1 MAGINK
7 VILLGNLGKD
17 PEMRH
22 TPNGVP
28 VCSFPVATSET
39 YTDRQSG
46 EKRTQ
51 TEWHNVVLW
60 RRLAEIAEQY
70 LRKGSQVYIEGK
82 IRTRSWDDENGNKRY
97 TTEVVGDQMQLLG
110 RPQGEDNR
118 PPQQQSQQQ
127 YQSQQSY
134 TGGGASSGG
143 SQGGGHSNDLTNDG
157 GADDLPF

>member
-22 TPNGVP
+22 TTSGVP

-46 EKRTQ
+46 ERRTQ

-70 LRKGSQVYIEGK
+70 LQKGSQVYIEGK

-110 RPQGEDNR
+110 RPQGDDTRQTQQGNR
-118 PPQQQSQQQ
+118 SQQHS
-127 YQSQQSY
+127 YAGSSSADQSK
-134 TGGGASSGG
+134 GGEQA
-143 SQGGGHSNDLTNDG
+143 NDLSNDG